1 MIWILGVLC
10 ALALVALFFPFVFW
24 IDFGADFNGTRARVS
39 LYKKVLYTFKKNFRK
54 EKSTS
59 SEEGEPEKPSEE
71 SSEKRENLG
80 DDAGNDAS
88 AELPKDQ
95 PAVQEAD
102 KESAESAVE
111 ASAEAPSTPLEK
123 EEAPKPTEEKPEEPT
138 EETAAEKTATE
149 EEAKEETKESAT
161 NEALPHEAIT
171 EEEKNETESD
181 EADSKEKR
189 SLSDKEFWTL
199 LLTPEFDSRAWWSV
213 RHLTSA
219 FLKLFRVRF
228 VNCFVEG
235 FRMEYHHMGY
245 AAALNGFLKSY
256 PYIGDWDFR
265 MDWTRDHDPRIEGH
279 VRISVNLCRLL
290 GLSVATLFYGGIVA
304 WSFWRRRTHIL
315 KTGELPELGFIRS
328 KIVKIM
334 MEDN

>member
-71 SSEKRENLG
+71 SSEKRENSG

-95 PAVQEAD
+95 PAVQEEAD

-123 EEAPKPTEEKPEEPT
+123 EEAPKQTEEKPEGPT

-149 EEAKEETKESAT
+149 EEAKESAT
-161 NEALPHEAIT
+161 DEALPHEAIT

-290 GLSVATLFYGGIVA
+290 GLSIATLFYGGIVA

-328 KIVKIM
+328 KIVKMM

>member
-71 SSEKRENLG
+71 SSEKRENSG

-95 PAVQEAD
+95 TAVQEEAD
-102 KESAESAVE
+102 KDSVVE
-111 ASAEAPSTPLEK
+111 ASTATPAAPVEKKDTPKL
-123 EEAPKPTEEKPEEPT
+123 TEEKTEGPT
-138 EETAAEKTATE
+138 ETKATVETVAEKDE
-149 EEAKEETKESAT
+149 KESK
-161 NEALPHEAIT
+161 EAEPQEA
-171 EEEKNETESD
+171 E
-181 EADSKEKR
+181 SKEKR
-189 SLSDKEFWTL
+189 SLTDKEFWTL

-290 GLSVATLFYGGIVA
+290 GLSIATLFYGGIVA

-328 KIVKIM
+328 KIVKMM

>member
-24 IDFGADFNGTRARVS
+24 IDFGADFNKVNARVC
-39 LYKKVLYTFKKNFRK
+39 LYKKVLGSFSKNFRK
-54 EKSTS
+54 EASDRSRDDTRKDV
-59 SEEGEPEKPSEE
+59 PEKQ
-71 SSEKRENLG
+71 
-80 DDAGNDAS
+80 S
-88 AELPKDQ
+88 ATQVDTDKDS
-95 PAVQEAD
+95 V
-102 KESAESAVE
+102 VE
-111 ASAEAPSTPLEK
+111 ASTATPAAPVEKKDTPK
-123 EEAPKPTEEKPEEPT
+123 QTEEKTEGPT
-138 EETAAEKTATE
+138 EKNT
-149 EEAKEETKESAT
+149 T
-161 NEALPHEAIT
+161 NEAEA
-171 EEEKNETESD
+171 EKENIKKESNEVESNETE
-181 EADSKEKR
+181 SKEKR
-189 SLSDKEFWTL
+189 SLTDKEFWTL

-256 PYIGDWDFR
+256 PYIGNWDFR

-279 VRISVNLCRLL
+279 VRISVNLCRIL
-290 GLSVATLFYGGIVA
+290 GLSIATLFYGGIVA
-304 WSFWRRRTHIL
+304 WSFWRRRSHIL

-328 KIVKIM
+328 KIVKMM

>member
-1 MIWILGVLC
+1 MIWLLGVLC

-24 IDFGADFNGTRARVS
+24 IDFGADFNEVNARVC

-54 EKSTS
+54 EASDRSRDDTRKDV
-59 SEEGEPEKPSEE
+59 PEKQ
-71 SSEKRENLG
+71 
-80 DDAGNDAS
+80 S
-88 AELPKDQ
+88 ATQVDTDKDS
-95 PAVQEAD
+95 V
-102 KESAESAVE
+102 VE
-111 ASAEAPSTPLEK
+111 ASTATPAAPVEKKDTPK
-123 EEAPKPTEEKPEEPT
+123 QTEEKTEEPT
-138 EETAAEKTATE
+138 EKN
-149 EEAKEETKESAT
+149 AT
-161 NEALPHEAIT
+161 NEAEA
-171 EEEKNETESD
+171 EKENIKKESNEVESNETE
-181 EADSKEKR
+181 SKEKR
-189 SLSDKEFWTL
+189 SLTDKEFWTL

-228 VNCFVEG
+228 VDCFVEG

-290 GLSVATLFYGGIVA
+290 GLSIATLFYGGIVA

-328 KIVKIM
+328 KIVKMM

>member
-24 IDFGADFNGTRARVS
+24 IDFGADFNEVNARVC
-39 LYKKVLYTFKKNFRK
+39 LYKKVLGSFSKNFRK
-54 EKSTS
+54 EASDRSRDDTRKDV
-59 SEEGEPEKPSEE
+59 PEKQ
-71 SSEKRENLG
+71 
-80 DDAGNDAS
+80 S
-88 AELPKDQ
+88 ATQVDTDKDS
-95 PAVQEAD
+95 V
-102 KESAESAVE
+102 VE
-111 ASAEAPSTPLEK
+111 ASTTTPAAPVEKKDTPKL
-123 EEAPKPTEEKPEEPT
+123 TEEKTEEPT
-138 EETAAEKTATE
+138 ETKATVETVAEKDE
-149 EEAKEETKESAT
+149 KES
-161 NEALPHEAIT
+161 NEVES
-171 EEEKNETESD
+171 NETE
-181 EADSKEKR
+181 SKEKR
-189 SLSDKEFWTL
+189 SLTDKEFWTL

-279 VRISVNLCRLL
+279 VRISVNLCRIL
-290 GLSVATLFYGGIVA
+290 GLSIATLFYGGIVA
-304 WSFWRRRTHIL
+304 WSFWRRRSHIL

-328 KIVKIM
+328 KIVKMM

>member
-24 IDFGADFNGTRARVS
+24 IDFGADFNKVNARVC
-39 LYKKVLYTFKKNFRK
+39 LYKKVLGSFSKNFRK
-54 EKSTS
+54 EASDRSRDDTRKDV
-59 SEEGEPEKPSEE
+59 PEKQ
-71 SSEKRENLG
+71 
-80 DDAGNDAS
+80 S
-88 AELPKDQ
+88 ATQVDTDKDS
-95 PAVQEAD
+95 V
-102 KESAESAVE
+102 VE
-111 ASAEAPSTPLEK
+111 ASTATPAAPVEKKDTPK
-123 EEAPKPTEEKPEEPT
+123 QTEEKTEGPT

-149 EEAKEETKESAT
+149 EEAKEAAT
-161 NEALPHEAIT
+161 DEALPHEAST
-171 EEEKNETESD
+171 EEEKNEAEPQ
-181 EADSKEKR
+181 EAESKEKR
-189 SLSDKEFWTL
+189 SLTDKEFWTL

-213 RHLTSA
+213 RHWMSA
-219 FLKLFRVRF
+219 LFRLFRVRF
-228 VNCFVEG
+228 VDCFVEG

-256 PYIGDWDFR
+256 PYIGNWDFR

-290 GLSVATLFYGGIVA
+290 GLSIATLFYGGIVA

-328 KIVKIM
+328 KIVKMM

>member
-1 MIWILGVLC
+1 MNWILGVLC

-24 IDFGADFNGTRARVS
+24 IDFGADFNKVNARVC
-39 LYKKVLYTFKKNFRK
+39 LYKKVLGSFSKNFRK
-54 EKSTS
+54 EASDRSRDDTRKDV
-59 SEEGEPEKPSEE
+59 PEKQ
-71 SSEKRENLG
+71 
-80 DDAGNDAS
+80 S
-88 AELPKDQ
+88 ATQVDTDKDS
-95 PAVQEAD
+95 V
-102 KESAESAVE
+102 VE
-111 ASAEAPSTPLEK
+111 ASTATPAAPVEKKDTPK
-123 EEAPKPTEEKPEEPT
+123 QTEEKTEGPT
-138 EETAAEKTATE
+138 EKNT
-149 EEAKEETKESAT
+149 T
-161 NEALPHEAIT
+161 NEAEA
-171 EEEKNETESD
+171 EKENIKKESNEAEPQ
-181 EADSKEKR
+181 EAESKEKR
-189 SLSDKEFWTL
+189 SLTDKEFWTL

-213 RHLTSA
+213 RHWMSA
-219 FLKLFRVRF
+219 LFRLFRVRF
-228 VNCFVEG
+228 VDCFVEG

-290 GLSVATLFYGGIVA
+290 GLSIATLFYGGIVA

-328 KIVKIM
+328 KIVKMM

>member
-71 SSEKRENLG
+71 SSEKRENSG

-95 PAVQEAD
+95 PAVQEEAD

-123 EEAPKPTEEKPEEPT
+123 EEAPKQTEEKPEGPT
-138 EETAAEKTATE
+138 EETAAEKTATD
-149 EEAKEETKESAT
+149 
-161 NEALPHEAIT
+161 EALPHEAIT
-171 EEEKNETESD
+171 EEKKNETESD

-279 VRISVNLCRLL
+279 VRISVHLCRLL
-290 GLSVATLFYGGIVA
+290 GLSIATLFYGGIVA

-328 KIVKIM
+328 KIVKMM

>member
-24 IDFGADFNGTRARVS
+24 IDFGADFNGAKARIS
-39 LYKKVLYTFKKNFRK
+39 LYKKVLGSFKKIFRK
-54 EKSTS
+54 EKATNAD
-59 SEEGEPEKPSEE
+59 ETEPAPSIQEDTD
-71 SSEKRENLG
+71 RE
-80 DDAGNDAS
+80 
-88 AELPKDQ
+88 P
-95 PAVQEAD
+95 V
-102 KESAESAVE
+102 VE
-111 ASAEAPSTPLEK
+111 ASAAIPPAQVEK
-123 EEAPKPTEEKPEEPT
+123 KVVPKQTEEKPEQPAEAKAAS
-138 EETAAEKTATE
+138 ETAAEKE
-149 EEAKEETKESAT
+149 KNEKET
-161 NEALPHEAIT
+161 NEADP
-171 EEEKNETESD
+171 D
-181 EADSKEKR
+181 EKR
-189 SLSDKEFWTL
+189 SLTDKEFWTL

-245 AAALNGFLKSY
+245 AAALNGFLTSY

-290 GLSVATLFYGGIVA
+290 GLSIATLFYGGIVA

-328 KIVKIM
+328 KIVKMM

>member
-39 LYKKVLYTFKKNFRK
+39 LYKKVLGSFSKNFRK
-54 EKSTS
+54 EASDRSRDDTRKDV
-59 SEEGEPEKPSEE
+59 PEKQ
-71 SSEKRENLG
+71 
-80 DDAGNDAS
+80 S
-88 AELPKDQ
+88 ATQVDTDKDS
-95 PAVQEAD
+95 V
-102 KESAESAVE
+102 VE
-111 ASAEAPSTPLEK
+111 ASTATPAAPVEKKDTPK
-123 EEAPKPTEEKPEEPT
+123 QTEEKTERPT
-138 EETAAEKTATE
+138 ETKATVETVAEKDE
-149 EEAKEETKESAT
+149 KES
-161 NEALPHEAIT
+161 NEVES
-171 EEEKNETESD
+171 NETE
-181 EADSKEKR
+181 SKEKR
-189 SLSDKEFWTL
+189 SLTDKEFWTL

-213 RHLTSA
+213 RRWMSA
-219 FLKLFRVRF
+219 LFRLFHVRF
-228 VNCFVEG
+228 VDCFVEG

-256 PYIGDWDFR
+256 PYIGNWDFR

-290 GLSVATLFYGGIVA
+290 GLSIATLFYGGIVA
-304 WSFWRRRTHIL
+304 WSFWRRRSHIL

-328 KIVKIM
+328 KIVKMM

>member
-24 IDFGADFNGTRARVS
+24 IDFGADFNGAKARIC
-39 LYKKVLYTFKKNFRK
+39 LYKKVLGSFSKNFRK
-54 EKSTS
+54 EASDS
-59 SEEGEPEKPSEE
+59 SRDDTRKDVPEKQ
-71 SSEKRENLG
+71 
-80 DDAGNDAS
+80 S
-88 AELPKDQ
+88 ATQVDTDKDS
-95 PAVQEAD
+95 V
-102 KESAESAVE
+102 VE
-111 ASAEAPSTPLEK
+111 ASTATPAAPVEKKDTPK
-123 EEAPKPTEEKPEEPT
+123 QTEEKTEEPT
-138 EETAAEKTATE
+138 ETKATVETVAEKDE
-149 EEAKEETKESAT
+149 KESK
-161 NEALPHEAIT
+161 EAEPQEA
-171 EEEKNETESD
+171 E
-181 EADSKEKR
+181 SKEKR
-189 SLSDKEFWTL
+189 SLTDKEFWTL

-213 RHLTSA
+213 RHWMSA
-219 FLKLFRVRF
+219 LFRLFRIRF
-228 VNCFVEG
+228 VDCFVEG

-290 GLSVATLFYGGIVA
+290 GLSIATLFYGGIVA

-328 KIVKIM
+328 KIVKMM

>member
-1 MIWILGVLC
+1 MIWLLGVLC

-24 IDFGADFNGTRARVS
+24 IDFGADFNKVNAHVC
-39 LYKKVLYTFKKNFRK
+39 LYKKVLGSFSKNFRK
-54 EKSTS
+54 EASDRSRDDTRKDV
-59 SEEGEPEKPSEE
+59 PEKQ
-71 SSEKRENLG
+71 
-80 DDAGNDAS
+80 S
-88 AELPKDQ
+88 ATQVDTDKDS
-95 PAVQEAD
+95 V
-102 KESAESAVE
+102 VE
-111 ASAEAPSTPLEK
+111 ASTVTPAAPVEKKDTPK
-123 EEAPKPTEEKPEEPT
+123 QTEEKTEGPT
-138 EETAAEKTATE
+138 EKNT
-149 EEAKEETKESAT
+149 T
-161 NEALPHEAIT
+161 NEAEA
-171 EEEKNETESD
+171 EKENIKKESK
-181 EADSKEKR
+181 EAEPQEAESKEKR
-189 SLSDKEFWTL
+189 SLTDKEFWTL

-279 VRISVNLCRLL
+279 VRISVNLCRIL
-290 GLSVATLFYGGIVA
+290 GLSIATLFYGGIVA
-304 WSFWRRRTHIL
+304 WSFWRRRSHIL

-328 KIVKIM
+328 KIVKMM

>member
-24 IDFGADFNGTRARVS
+24 IDFGADFNKVNARVC
-39 LYKKVLYTFKKNFRK
+39 LYKKVLGSFSKNFRK
-54 EKSTS
+54 EASDRSRDDTRKDV
-59 SEEGEPEKPSEE
+59 PEKQ
-71 SSEKRENLG
+71 
-80 DDAGNDAS
+80 S
-88 AELPKDQ
+88 ATQVDTDKDS
-95 PAVQEAD
+95 V
-102 KESAESAVE
+102 VE
-111 ASAEAPSTPLEK
+111 ASTATPAAPVEKKDTPK
-123 EEAPKPTEEKPEEPT
+123 QTEEKTEGPT
-138 EETAAEKTATE
+138 ETKATVETVAEKDE
-149 EEAKEETKESAT
+149 KESK
-161 NEALPHEAIT
+161 EAEPQEA
-171 EEEKNETESD
+171 E
-181 EADSKEKR
+181 SKEKR

-256 PYIGDWDFR
+256 PYIGNWDFR

-290 GLSVATLFYGGIVA
+290 GLSIATLFYGGIVA

-328 KIVKIM
+328 KIVKMM

>member
-71 SSEKRENLG
+71 FVAEPPAPVEK
-80 DDAGNDAS
+80 
-88 AELPKDQ
+88 KD
-95 PAVQEAD
+95 
-102 KESAESAVE
+102 
-111 ASAEAPSTPLEK
+111 
-123 EEAPKPTEEKPEEPT
+123 APKQAEEKPERPA
-138 EETAAEKTATE
+138 EEIAT
-149 EEAKEETKESAT
+149 
-161 NEALPHEAIT
+161 
-171 EEEKNETESD
+171 D
-181 EADSKEKR
+181 EADAEKEKDAPANASTPEKADPDKESTPSEEKEEKR
-189 SLSDKEFWTL
+189 SLTDKEFWTL

-290 GLSVATLFYGGIVA
+290 GLSIATLFYGGIVA

-328 KIVKIM
+328 KIVKMM

>member
-1 MIWILGVLC
+1 LIWILGVLC

-24 IDFGADFNGTRARVS
+24 IDFGADFNEVNARVC
-39 LYKKVLYTFKKNFRK
+39 LYKKVLGSFHKNFRK
-54 EKSTS
+54 EASDRSRDDTRKDV
-59 SEEGEPEKPSEE
+59 PEKQ
-71 SSEKRENLG
+71 
-80 DDAGNDAS
+80 S
-88 AELPKDQ
+88 ATQVDTDKDS
-95 PAVQEAD
+95 V
-102 KESAESAVE
+102 VE
-111 ASAEAPSTPLEK
+111 ASTTTPAAPVEKKDTPKL
-123 EEAPKPTEEKPEEPT
+123 TEEKTEEPT
-138 EETAAEKTATE
+138 ETKATVETVAEKDE
-149 EEAKEETKESAT
+149 KES
-161 NEALPHEAIT
+161 NEVES
-171 EEEKNETESD
+171 NETE
-181 EADSKEKR
+181 SKEKR
-189 SLSDKEFWTL
+189 SLTDKEFWTL

-213 RHLTSA
+213 RHWMSA
-219 FLKLFRVRF
+219 LFRLFRVRF
-228 VNCFVEG
+228 VDCFVEG

-290 GLSVATLFYGGIVA
+290 GLSIATLFYGGIVA

-328 KIVKIM
+328 KIVKMM

>member
-24 IDFGADFNGTRARVS
+24 IDFGADFNKVNARVC
-39 LYKKVLYTFKKNFRK
+39 LYKKVLGSFSKNFRK
-54 EKSTS
+54 EASDRSRDDTRKDV
-59 SEEGEPEKPSEE
+59 PEKQ
-71 SSEKRENLG
+71 
-80 DDAGNDAS
+80 S
-88 AELPKDQ
+88 ATQVDTDKDS
-95 PAVQEAD
+95 V
-102 KESAESAVE
+102 VE
-111 ASAEAPSTPLEK
+111 ASTATPAAPVEKKDTPK
-123 EEAPKPTEEKPEEPT
+123 QTEEKTEGPT
-138 EETAAEKTATE
+138 ETKATVETVAEKDE
-149 EEAKEETKESAT
+149 KESKEAKPQ
-161 NEALPHEAIT
+161 EAE
-171 EEEKNETESD
+171 
-181 EADSKEKR
+181 SKEKR
-189 SLSDKEFWTL
+189 SLTDKEFWTL

-290 GLSVATLFYGGIVA
+290 GLSIATLFYGGIVA
-304 WSFWRRRTHIL
+304 WSFWRRRSHIL

-328 KIVKIM
+328 KIVKMM

>member
-1 MIWILGVLC
+1 LIWILGVLC

-24 IDFGADFNGTRARVS
+24 IDFGADFNGAKARVS
-39 LYKKVLYTFKKNFRK
+39 LYKKVLGSFSKNFRK
-54 EKSTS
+54 EASDRSRDDTRKDV
-59 SEEGEPEKPSEE
+59 PEKQ
-71 SSEKRENLG
+71 
-80 DDAGNDAS
+80 S
-88 AELPKDQ
+88 ATQVDTDKDS
-95 PAVQEAD
+95 V
-102 KESAESAVE
+102 VE
-111 ASAEAPSTPLEK
+111 ASTATPAAPVEKKDTPK
-123 EEAPKPTEEKPEEPT
+123 QTEEKTEEPT
-138 EETAAEKTATE
+138 ETKATVETVAEKDE
-149 EEAKEETKESAT
+149 KESK
-161 NEALPHEAIT
+161 EAEPQEA
-171 EEEKNETESD
+171 E
-181 EADSKEKR
+181 SKEKR
-189 SLSDKEFWTL
+189 SLTDKEFWTL

-279 VRISVNLCRLL
+279 VRISVNLCRIL
-290 GLSVATLFYGGIVA
+290 GLSIATLFYGGIVA
-304 WSFWRRRTHIL
+304 WSFWRRRSHIL

-328 KIVKIM
+328 KIVKMM

>member
-24 IDFGADFNGTRARVS
+24 IDFGADFNKVNARVC
-39 LYKKVLYTFKKNFRK
+39 LYKKVLGSFSKNFRK
-54 EKSTS
+54 EASDRSRDDTRKDV
-59 SEEGEPEKPSEE
+59 PEKQ
-71 SSEKRENLG
+71 
-80 DDAGNDAS
+80 S
-88 AELPKDQ
+88 ATQVDTDKDS
-95 PAVQEAD
+95 V
-102 KESAESAVE
+102 VE
-111 ASAEAPSTPLEK
+111 ASTATPAAPVEKKDTPK
-123 EEAPKPTEEKPEEPT
+123 QTEEKTEGPT
-138 EETAAEKTATE
+138 EKNT
-149 EEAKEETKESAT
+149 T
-161 NEALPHEAIT
+161 NEAEA
-171 EEEKNETESD
+171 EKENIKKESK
-181 EADSKEKR
+181 EAEPQEAESKEKR
-189 SLSDKEFWTL
+189 SLTDKEFWTL

-290 GLSVATLFYGGIVA
+290 GLSIATLFYGGIVA
-304 WSFWRRRTHIL
+304 WSFWRRRSHIL
-315 KTGELPELGFIRS
+315 KTGELPELGFIRG
-328 KIVKIM
+328 KIVKMM

>member
-24 IDFGADFNGTRARVS
+24 IDFGADFNEVNARVC
-39 LYKKVLYTFKKNFRK
+39 LYKKVLGSFSKNFRK
-54 EKSTS
+54 EASDRSRDDTRKDV
-59 SEEGEPEKPSEE
+59 PEKQ
-71 SSEKRENLG
+71 
-80 DDAGNDAS
+80 S
-88 AELPKDQ
+88 ATQVDTDKDS
-95 PAVQEAD
+95 V
-102 KESAESAVE
+102 VE
-111 ASAEAPSTPLEK
+111 ASTATPAAPVEKKDTPK
-123 EEAPKPTEEKPEEPT
+123 QTEEKTEGPT
-138 EETAAEKTATE
+138 ETKATVETVAEKDE
-149 EEAKEETKESAT
+149 KESK
-161 NEALPHEAIT
+161 EAEPQEA
-171 EEEKNETESD
+171 E
-181 EADSKEKR
+181 SKEKR
-189 SLSDKEFWTL
+189 SLTDKEFWTL

-279 VRISVNLCRLL
+279 VRISVNLCRIL
-290 GLSVATLFYGGIVA
+290 GLSIATLFYGGIVA
-304 WSFWRRRTHIL
+304 WSFWRRRSHIL

-328 KIVKIM
+328 KIVKMM